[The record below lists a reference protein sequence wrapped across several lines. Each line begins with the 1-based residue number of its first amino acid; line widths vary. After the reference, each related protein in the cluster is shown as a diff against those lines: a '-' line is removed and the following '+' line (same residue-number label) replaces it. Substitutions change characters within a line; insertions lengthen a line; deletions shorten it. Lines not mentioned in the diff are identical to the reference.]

1 MFCKNCGNRLNPG
14 EVFCSKCGARVEDGS
29 SQNSTTEGYPVQDSK
44 SGKNNTMAILSIV
57 FGVLGFFVAGLIC
70 GILAIC
76 MSVSAKNHIKSF
88 PEEKGENLATIGLIL
103 GIIDVAVIVLYTIF
117 A

>member
-44 SGKNNTMAILSIV
+44 AGKNNTMAILSIV

-88 PEEKGENLATIGLIL
+88 PEEKGENLATIGLII
-103 GIIDVAVIVLYTIF
+103 GIIDVVVIVLYTIF

>member
-14 EVFCSKCGARVEDGS
+14 EVFCSKCGAKVEDGS

-44 SGKNNTMAILSIV
+44 AGKNNTMAILSIV

-88 PEEKGENLATIGLIL
+88 PEEKGENLATIGLII
-103 GIIDVAVIVLYTIF
+103 GIIDVVVIVLYTIF

>member
-44 SGKNNTMAILSIV
+44 AGKNNTMAILSIV